1 MSIPLCIIDW
11 EVYDTGK
18 QTPMQMNTEAFAIW
32 LDTELKQRDISALEL
47 ERLSGVPD
55 STISRIINLEVE
67 EVKASVIAQ
76 IAKGLN
82 EDFWKLMNIAGF
94 AGKPGDLDE
103 EAAALAVTLRAQPD
117 LADTMWDMVA
127 FDLEDRD
134 AIRVYMADL
143 RRRRQER
150 RRAQKKPR
158 SAGGKK

>member
-1 MSIPLCIIDW
+1 MSIPLCIMDW
-11 EVYDTGK
+11 EVYDTGN
-18 QTPMQMNTEAFAIW
+18 QTSMQMNTEAFAIW
-32 LDTELKQRDISALEL
+32 LDAELKRRDMSALEL

-55 STISRIINLEVE
+55 STTSRIINLEVE

-103 EAAALAVTLRAQPD
+103 ESAALAVTLRSQPD
-117 LADTMWDMVA
+117 LADTMREMAA
-127 FDLEDRD
+127 FDPEDRD

-143 RRRRQER
+143 RRRRQAR
-150 RRAQKKPR
+150 RVRKKLR
-158 SAGGKK
+158 SSGEKK